1 MAVERDVGAAVA
13 PTRRSLRASARTR
26 PSRTFRRVRALLAG
40 GLVLGVGATM
50 TIAAW
55 TDQEL
60 ATSTVSA
67 GTFSIASRSDQGAF
81 VSHGPTETV
90 LTVPLDAS
98 GLYPGV
104 KKAAYVQVQASGT
117 LGGTVS
123 LTAVAV
129 TNNAGTAP
137 TGADLALQNAIRVNF
152 AVVAGPANCT
162 TSATAAAALTAVP
175 ALPAQTLTVSPL
187 NTITYCVVLELPA
200 DATGT
205 AQGGTVKPT
214 WTFTGSTS

>member
-1 MAVERDVGAAVA
+1 MAVERDLGAAVTA
-13 PTRRSLRASARTR
+13 TRRALRASARPR
-26 PSRTFRRVRALLAG
+26 PSRTFRRVRALLTG

-67 GTFSIASRSDQGAF
+67 GTFSIVSRSDQGAF
-81 VSHGPTETV
+81 ASHGPTETV

-117 LGGTVS
+117 LGGTVN
-123 LTAVAV
+123 LTAVTV

-137 TGADLALQNAIRVNF
+137 TGADLALQNAIKVNI
-152 AVVAGPANCT
+152 AVVAAPVNCT
-162 TSATAAAALTAVP
+162 TGATASAALTAVP

-187 NTITYCVVLELPA
+187 NTITYCIVLELPS

>member
-1 MAVERDVGAAVA
+1 MAVERDLGAAVVL
-13 PTRRSLRASARTR
+13 RRR
-26 PSRTFRRVRALLAG
+26 PRRGTPRPRSSRGFRRVRALLAG

-67 GTFSIASRSDQGAF
+67 GTFSIVSRSDQGAF
-81 VSHGPTETV
+81 ASHGPSETV
-90 LTVPLDAS
+90 LTVPLDAA

-117 LGGTVS
+117 LGGTVN
-123 LTAVAV
+123 LTAVTV
-129 TNNAGTAP
+129 TNNAGGAP
-137 TGADLALQNAIRVNF
+137 TGADLALQNAIKVNI

-162 TSATAAAALTAVP
+162 TGATAAAALTAVP

-187 NTITYCVVLELPA
+187 NTITYCIVLELPA